1 MHRKITWFT
10 RVDESGQGGFSPDG
24 HDEAS
29 IDLLIAEVDAELV
42 DMPVPTS
49 RLLDGVAA
57 VRWERREANRV
68 TANTVRVL
76 RVQATSAPSGTEA
89 A

>member
-1 MHRKITWFT
+1 MYRNQEVAT
-10 RVDESGQGGFSPDG
+10 FSPDG
-24 HDEAS
+24 LDEDA
-29 IDLLIAEVDAELV
+29 IDVLIAEVDAELA

-57 VRWERREANRV
+57 VRWERRVARKL
-68 TANTVRVL
+68 TGRTVRVL
-76 RVQATSAPSGTEA
+76 RVQATAVPSGTEA

>member
-1 MHRKITWFT
+1 MHT
-10 RVDESGQGGFSPDG
+10 DEIDGEFSPDG
-24 HDEAS
+24 LNESA
-29 IDLLIAEVDAELV
+29 IDALIAAVNAELV
-42 DMPVPTS
+42 DMPAPTS

-68 TANTVRVL
+68 TSHTVRVL
-76 RVQATSAPSGTEA
+76 RTQVTSVPTGTEA

>member
-1 MHRKITWFT
+1 MHDTET
-10 RVDESGQGGFSPDG
+10 DASFSPDG
-24 HDEAS
+24 LDEAS
-29 IDLLIAEVDAELV
+29 INLLIAEVDAELV

-68 TANTVRVL
+68 TGQTVRVL
-76 RVQATSAPSGTEA
+76 RVQAMSVPSGTEA